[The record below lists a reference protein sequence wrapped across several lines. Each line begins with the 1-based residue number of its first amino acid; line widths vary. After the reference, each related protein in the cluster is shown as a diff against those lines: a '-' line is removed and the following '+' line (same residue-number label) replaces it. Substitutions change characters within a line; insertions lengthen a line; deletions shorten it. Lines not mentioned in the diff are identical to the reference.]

1 MLEESSRYYSVER
14 GEYITFEG
22 RKISYFRRRFLP
34 QGSDQPLL
42 VEVKV
47 RDGDRLDVLASRT
60 LGDPEQFWRICDA
73 NDAMNPF
80 DLLAEPGKK
89 IRICQPQFEE
99 PR

>member
-1 MLEESSRYYSVER
+1 MFEANSRYCSVEKS
-14 GEYITFEG
+14 EYITSEG
-22 RKISYFRRRFLP
+22 RKISYFKRRFLP
-34 QGSDQPLL
+34 QGSAQPLL
-42 VEVKV
+42 IEVKV
-47 RDGDRLDVLASRT
+47 GDGDRLDVLASKF

-80 DLLAEPGKK
+80 DLLAEPGKM